1 MADGRIEIDIILDDG
16 SVKKG
21 IANLNGLSG
30 GAQKAGTSIKSMVTA
45 MGLVKVASAAFNVLK
60 NSMDGAVARFDTM
73 QKFPKVMNAL
83 GFSAEQSTKSI
94 NKLSDGIDGLP
105 TTLQDV
111 VAQTQQL
118 TSITGDLDKSTD
130 TVIALNNAFLA
141 SGASTDAA
149 SRGMQQYNQM
159 VSTGQVDLE
168 SWKTL
173 QETMPLALQKTAEAM
188 GFVGKSAQRDL
199 YQALKDGTVTFDQFQ
214 DKLIE
219 LGTGTGM
226 LAGLAKENSLG
237 IATSFSNLKNSIVK
251 GMANVLTSVDKVV
264 QALSGKSIASNI
276 DSLKGIINST
286 FASVNKSIENVIPT
300 LEKMKKS
307 FSAGGGG
314 SLFKDLIGKFKTGD
328 IASSFQ
334 QLKSTVLSSFSEI
347 AGTVGKYAGSVANA
361 WITVF
366 TTIGPKIIQTLTTVI
381 GQISGLLST
390 VVSFVAPIIDS
401 ISQAFTKLDF
411 SGIQTFI
418 QAIIPALQN
427 GLSTMFNIVKP
438 AIQGVIDSFVNLWN
452 AAQPLVSV
460 LASALM
466 PVLQVVGAFLGGVF
480 KGILTGV
487 KFLFDALAIAI
498 QILTP
503 VVQVLVNVFNFL
515 TPVFTKIAEWIGV
528 LVGMFANL
536 GSVSSGL
543 SAIVKSAWSNIQS
556 AITIATSLIG
566 NTFTWLGVVARFVW
580 GNITSAISTA
590 RSIISSEGVVMGIV
604 FRTLGNVGQ
613 ALLSVLKAVWSGI
626 SSVVSFSGSA
636 IGSVI
641 NGIKNFFSSLSSAG
655 NMMRSAVSGAW
666 NAMLSVIRGGIS
678 VVSNVVGTIK
688 NLFSGL
694 SNINLSG
701 AGSAIMDGFLG
712 GLKAGFN
719 AVKNFVGG
727 IADWIKAHKGPIDYD
742 RRLLIPAGNSIMQ
755 GLDEGL
761 QDKFKDVKRT
771 IGNVT
776 GMFSDGLAINLP
788 KVASAE
794 SLINLGSNQTGLSQV
809 TNNATSKTVN
819 NTPTM
824 NIENLVWN
832 NKQDIQ
838 QTMREIGWITKNQ
851 EARLE

>member
-16 SVKKG
+16 SVRKG

-30 GAQKAGTSIKSMVTA
+30 GAEKAGTSIKSMVTA
-45 MGLVKVASAAFNVLK
+45 MGLVKVASAAFNILK

-73 QKFPKVMNAL
+73 QKFPKVMSAL
-83 GFSAEQSTKSI
+83 GFSAEDSTKSI

-251 GMANVLTSVDKVV
+251 GIANVLTSVDKVV
-264 QALSGKSIASNI
+264 QVLSGKSIASNI

-286 FASVNKSIENVIPT
+286 FSGINKSIEGVIPT

-314 SLFKDLIGKFKTGD
+314 NLFKDLIGKFKTGD
-328 IASSFQ
+328 ITSSFQ
-334 QLKSTVLSSFSEI
+334 QLKSTVLSSFSDI

-480 KGILTGV
+480 KGILTGI

-536 GSVSSGL
+536 GSVGSGL
-543 SAIVKSAWSNIQS
+543 GAILKSAWGNIQNAVS
-556 AITIATSLIG
+556 IAG
-566 NTFTWLGVVARFVW
+566 
-580 GNITSAISTA
+580 
-590 RSIISSEGVVMGIV
+590 SIISNVGAVIKIV
-604 FRTLGNVGQ
+604 FGSLGSAGNVLKG
-613 ALLSVLKAVWSGI
+613 LLSSAWSTIVSLI
-626 SSVVSFSGSA
+626 SAAGSS

-641 NGIKNFFSSLSSAG
+641 NGIKSFFSALGSAG
-655 NMMRSAVSGAW
+655 KSVGSIVSGAW
-666 NAMLSVIRGGIS
+666 NAMVGVIKGG
-678 VVSNVVGTIK
+678 VSAVSSTINSIK
-688 NLFSGL
+688 GLFSSLG
-694 SNINLSG
+694 NINLSG

-712 GLKAGFN
+712 GLKSAYGKVQDFI
-719 AVKNFVGG
+719 GG
-727 IADWIKAHKGPIDYD
+727 IAGWIKANKGPIQYD

-771 IGNVT
+771 IGSVT

-788 KVASAE
+788 KVANAE
-794 SLINLGSNQTGLSQV
+794 SLISLGSNQTGLSQV
-809 TNNATSKTVN
+809 TNSSNSSTVINNRGLLDGAIFQVREEADIPKIARELDKYASSKAN
-819 NTPTM
+819 S
-824 NIENLVWN
+824 
-832 NKQDIQ
+832 KG
-838 QTMREIGWITKNQ
+838 MRRI
-851 EARLE
+851 

>member
-16 SVKKG
+16 SVRKG

-45 MGLVKVASAAFNVLK
+45 MGLVKVASAAFGVLK

-83 GFSAEQSTKSI
+83 GFGAEDSSKSI

-118 TSITGDLDKSTD
+118 TSITGDLNKSTD

-226 LAGLAKENSLG
+226 LAGLAKENALG

-251 GMANVLTSVDKVV
+251 GMANVLTSVDTVV
-264 QALSGKSIASNI
+264 QALSGKSIAANI
-276 DSLKGIINST
+276 DSLKGIINTS
-286 FASVNKSIENVIPT
+286 FNAINKSIENSIPIIQK
-300 LEKMKKS
+300 LKDS
-307 FSAGGGG
+307 FSGGIGG
-314 SLFKDLIGKFKTGD
+314 DLFSNITSKIDFSS
-328 IASSFQ
+328 IAASFQ
-334 QLKSTVLSSFSEI
+334 QLKSTVLSSFSDI
-347 AGTVGKYAGSVANA
+347 VSTVSQYAGSVANA
-361 WITVF
+361 WVTVF

-390 VVSFVAPIIDS
+390 VVGFVTPIIDS

-438 AIQGVIDSFVNLWN
+438 AIQGIIDSFVNLWN
-452 AAQPLVSV
+452 VAQPLVSV

-466 PVLQVVGAFLGGVF
+466 PAFQVIGAFLGGVF
-480 KGILTGV
+480 KGILTAI
-487 KFLFDALAIAI
+487 KFLFDALAVTI
-498 QILTP
+498 QVLTP
-503 VVQVLVNVFNFL
+503 VISFLVDVFNFL
-515 TPVFTKIAEWIGV
+515 LPVFTKVAEWVGV
-528 LVGMFANL
+528 VIGMFTNL
-536 GSVSSGL
+536 GSVGSGMG
-543 SAIVKSAWSNIQS
+543 AIIKGAWANIQS
-556 AITIATSLIG
+556 AVSIA
-566 NTFTWLGVVARFVW
+566 
-580 GNITSAISTA
+580 GNIISNVGFAIQVIFGSLGSA
-590 RSIISSEGVVMGIV
+590 
-604 FRTLGNVGQ
+604 GNV
-613 ALLSVLKAVWSGI
+613 LKGL
-626 SSVVSFSGSA
+626 
-636 IGSVI
+636 
-641 NGIKNFFSSLSSAG
+641 LSSAWG
-655 NMMRSAVSGAW
+655 TISALISSAGSSISGVVTSVMNFFRNLGSAGTSMGSIVSSAW
-666 NAMLSVIRGGIS
+666 NAMLAVIKGAVGA
-678 VVSNVVGTIK
+678 VSSTVSSITSLFKSLGNID
-688 NLFSGL
+688 LFSIGQNIIQGL
-694 SNINLSG
+694 ISG
-701 AGSAIMDGFLG
+701 IGSMVGAVASKISEVAGSIKDKITGALGIHSPSRWMRDMIGKNMMIGWEIGIDRNSDAPSKAISSTMED
-712 GLKAGFN
+712 LKS
-719 AVKNFVGG
+719 
-727 IADWIKAHKGPIDYD
+727 
-742 RRLLIPAGNSIMQ
+742 SIQ
-755 GLDEGL
+755 
-761 QDKFKDVKRT
+761 
-771 IGNVT
+771 
-776 GMFSDGLAINLP
+776 LP
-788 KVASAE
+788 KISSAE
-794 SLINLGSNQTGLSQV
+794 SLLSFNPSVSGQVNQVFKQTENNNLLKAINKMADRAIVVSNQVDSREFSRLVAQPMTKQQKQ
-809 TNNATSKTVN
+809 NE
-819 NTPTM
+819 TM
-824 NIENLVWN
+824 KNIING
-832 NKQDIQ
+832 
-838 QTMREIGWITKNQ
+838 RRG
-851 EARLE
+851 